1 MDNITVSR
9 VADPAALREIEVLRA
24 RHEDNAAMI
33 GYLALMSDIELP
45 VEDDSETEGVIGHE
59 QAGND
64 D

>member
-33 GYLALMSDIELP
+33 DYLALMSDVELP
-45 VEDDSETEGVIGHE
+45 V
-59 QAGND
+59 ND
-64 D
+64 DCEEGMRHE

>member
-45 VEDDSETEGVIGHE
+45 MEGDSETERVIGYE

>member
-9 VADPAALREIEVLRA
+9 VADPAVLREIEVLRA

>member
-24 RHEDNAAMI
+24 RHEDNVAMI

>member
-1 MDNITVSR
+1 MDNITVLR

-33 GYLALMSDIELP
+33 DIELP
-45 VEDDSETEGVIGHE
+45 MEDDSETERVIGYE
-59 QAGND
+59 QVGHD

>member
-24 RHEDNAAMI
+24 RHEDNASLI

-45 VEDDSETEGVIGHE
+45 VETDSETERVIGYE
-59 QAGND
+59 QAGHAD
-64 D
+64 

>member
-45 VEDDSETEGVIGHE
+45 VEDDSEIEGVIGHE